1 MFENVESCVPFPA
14 QRVYGNFLFCLLA
27 TICQLCNGAFSACLM
42 RFKTAL
48 EKKDPV
54 IPTLYMTATAAG
66 CGALYNPWLFDFEKI
81 TRIKILGSV
90 S

>member
-1 MFENVESCVPFPA
+1 
-14 QRVYGNFLFCLLA
+14 
-27 TICQLCNGAFSACLM
+27 M